1 MGNNTKPGSSC
12 SPLKSHQRGQDGGR
26 IFESV
31 LYVACWQQQEG
42 QGEQT
47 LVHRPAPPT
56 DHEWSRAFIDRGRG
70 LHAEITH
77 SALTVSLKLVT
88 GDLTSVFLIILIDLI
103 CSFRVNLFQFLKA
116 SSYSCGISCHDCGLV
131 IVYFTSPLDEDFNIY
146 KTAHRIWL
154 RILSIALEKELK
166 VLDYV

>member
-1 MGNNTKPGSSC
+1 MFAWHATYYWVKKKVMAKSSNHSYNHHC
-12 SPLKSHQRGQDGGR
+12 
-26 IFESV
+26 
-31 LYVACWQQQEG
+31 LYSACMCMR
-42 QGEQT
+42 
-47 LVHRPAPPT
+47 V
-56 DHEWSRAFIDRGRG
+56 SRIDRGRG

-103 CSFRVNLFQFLKA
+103 CSSRVNLFQFLKA

-131 IVYFTSPLDEDFNIY
+131 IMYFTSPLDEDFNIY